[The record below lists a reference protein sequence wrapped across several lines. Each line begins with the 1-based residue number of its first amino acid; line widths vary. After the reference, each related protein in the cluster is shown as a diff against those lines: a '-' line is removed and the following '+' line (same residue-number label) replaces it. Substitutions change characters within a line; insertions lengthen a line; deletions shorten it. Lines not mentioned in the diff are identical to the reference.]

1 MLRQISLCL
10 ERNQESAATRLRS
23 SRLEPLVAGYRQ
35 THGAAALSDERINE
49 ALAGERARVTEATLL
64 CTVLAPMLADELQPA
79 SGRRR
84 NQPPAAIA
92 ASRPPERGARP
103 AGIADFIDEM
113 IAQEEAPRPS
123 RRKQPV

>member
-84 NQPPAAIA
+84 QSPPPGRRSAA
-92 ASRPPERGARP
+92 PARP
-103 AGIADFIDEM
+103 GS
-113 IAQEEAPRPS
+113 PTS
-123 RRKQPV
+123 STK